1 MNSSIVKV
9 YSKTEEYPVF
19 GNGVVLDNNTILTPL
34 HVVADMEQIVVKY
47 NEKEFICKIA
57 CKNDVIA
64 IVKVDGELLEEKD
77 EDIQAFKFVDNEL
90 LDENTEWQVNGY
102 ITNKQIDHI
111 MTGKGVCAN
120 TTISHTCDFSL
131 KDIFTGGTGN
141 YQGLSGA
148 PVVCRNRVIGII
160 QMQRTN
166 YNGTLGVTFS
176 SVNMFKDLLPSYS
189 IGNCAFIDEL
199 EQSCVSNMIEAVN
212 INKSSK
218 KYIPDIYVEEGEYKE
233 DLRCFADPILFMNK
247 IIEEL
252 KNLDLTIINDFY
264 VSQGEDPID
273 FLTLPDNTNN
283 ADIQE
288 LIRVLE
294 DKLNKIISNL
304 NDVEKNE
311 RKRENSTEEHSK
323 LLSIFNT
330 SLQFD
335 LDDILKRIRFFKYQ
349 FVMLTRNAGQG
360 KTNFLCD
367 FAENFLIKKR
377 ISSFFFNAAD
387 FCEAPISVIKSKLTI
402 GGKYE
407 YSYVKEVLYAEW
419 ERTSKLIIV
428 LIDGLN
434 ENMALS
440 SFGDHIKNFL
450 TELLQVPFIKVVMT
464 TRNELYDE
472 NFGMLNQE
480 SLGEKFYR
488 LDMWFRDDKFRHRI
502 FEGYL
507 KFFDITIL
515 HETLL
520 PSTYD
525 SLSNDT
531 LMLRFFCEVNQ
542 GKKQIYMYDIYKY
555 QLFKEYCIKKQKEIA
570 ALKKEDIALFEHLI
584 NDICEYM
591 LNHKIFSG
599 ISKREF
605 SVENIKTIR
614 HLIETDVIFKEEKKK
629 RIGLMDNQFDEV
641 LSFTFDE
648 YRDYCLTNYVLTRSD
663 AQTYFPYIWKLM
675 IEENWTIRT
684 GVEKYVFFLS
694 RTDAPE
700 VLPIITHENDYE
712 RIYWDNIW
720 ELDEQYIS
728 AEDIS
733 RWEEQYDIGGPYRRV
748 LTRYLL
754 ARRDRKYFKKV
765 NIDLLF
771 SIFDRLSHN
780 VGKYDNTIR
789 LLFPIRKTDR
799 FNLKVEEK
807 DAVFYSNEMVKFLEE
822 ILLQNQVN
830 DLNKDYLRLSIY
842 IYELL
847 HVEICEIWIKAY
859 KKVPGIVKQIMNV
872 YVNQK
877 DISEFIRQTVLEILE
892 GINKVCS
899 DRYLIQAI
907 NEIRKINSL
916 NLISEELLS
925 LWKES

>member
-1 MNSSIVKV
+1 MNSSIVRV
-9 YSKTEEYPVF
+9 CSKIEGHPVF
-19 GNGVVLDNNTILTPL
+19 GNGVVLDKNTILTPL
-34 HVVADMEQIVVKY
+34 HVVEDMEQIVVKY
-47 NEKEFICKIA
+47 NEKEYICNIA

-64 IVKVDGELLEEKD
+64 IIKVDGELLD
-77 EDIQAFKFVDNEL
+77 ETGENIQVLEFVDNEL

-102 ITNKQIDHI
+102 ITNEQNDYI

-131 KDIFTGGTGN
+131 KDIFTGGTEN
-141 YQGLSGA
+141 YKGLSGA
-148 PVVCRNRVIGII
+148 PVICRNRVIGII
-160 QMQRTN
+160 QMQHTN
-166 YNGTLGVTFS
+166 YNGALGVTFS

-199 EQSCVSNMIEAVN
+199 EQSCVFNMLEAVN

-233 DLRCFADPILFMNK
+233 DLRYFADPILFMNK
-247 IIEEL
+247 TIEEL
-252 KNLDLTIINDFY
+252 KNLDLTKINDFY
-264 VSQGEDPID
+264 VSQGEEPID

-288 LIRVLE
+288 LIKVLE

-304 NDVEKNE
+304 DDVEKNE
-311 RKRENSTEEHSK
+311 RKKEISLEEFSGIF
-323 LLSIFNT
+323 SIFNS
-330 SLQFD
+330 SLRFD
-335 LDDILKRIRFFKYQ
+335 LITILEKIRFFKYQ
-349 FVMLTRNAGQG
+349 FIMLTRNAGQG

-367 FAENFLIKKR
+367 FTENFLIKKR
-377 ISSFFFNAAD
+377 IISFFFNAAD
-387 FCEAPISVIKSKLTI
+387 FCEAPMSIIKEKLTI
-402 GGKYE
+402 SGKYE
-407 YSYVKEVLYAEW
+407 YSYIKKVLESEW
-419 ERTSKLIIV
+419 EKTSKLIII

-434 ENMALS
+434 ENMTLPC
-440 SFGDHIKNFL
+440 FGNHIKYFL

-472 NFGMLNQE
+472 NFGMLNLE

-488 LDMWFRDDKFRHRI
+488 LDMRYRDDRFRHRI

-515 HETLL
+515 HETLRS
-520 PSTYD
+520 STYD

-531 LMLRFFCEVNQ
+531 LLLRFFCEVNQ

-555 QLFKEYCIKKQKEIA
+555 QLFKEYCIKKQREIA
-570 ALKKEDIALFEHLI
+570 ALNREDIALFEHLI
-584 NDICEYM
+584 NNICEYM

-599 ISKREF
+599 ISKRDF
-605 SVENIKTIR
+605 SAENIKTIR
-614 HLIETDVIFKEEKKK
+614 HLIETDVVFKEEKKK
-629 RIGLMDNQFDEV
+629 RIGLMENQFDEV

-648 YRDYCLTNYVLTRSD
+648 FRDYCLTNYILKRNDVL
-663 AQTYFPYIWKLM
+663 TYFPRIWKSM

-700 VLPIITHENDYE
+700 VLPIISQDNNYD

-720 ELDEQYIS
+720 ELDEQHIS
-728 AEDIS
+728 DDDIS
-733 RWEEQYDIGGPYRRV
+733 RWQEQYNSEGPHRRD
-748 LTRYLL
+748 LTIYLL
-754 ARRDRKYFKKV
+754 ARQDRKYFQKV

-780 VGKYDNTIR
+780 VGKYDNTIK
-789 LLFPIRKTDR
+789 LLFPIRKIDR
-799 FNLKVEEK
+799 SHLKVKEK
-807 DAVFYSNEMVKFLEE
+807 DAVLYSNEFIKLLDEK
-822 ILLQNQVN
+822 LLQDQVN
-830 DLNKDYLRLSIY
+830 DLNRDYLRLSIY

-847 HVEICEIWIKAY
+847 HVEICEVWIKAY
-859 KKVPGIVKQIMNV
+859 KKVPGIVKQIMNE
-872 YVNQK
+872 YINRK
-877 DISEFIRQTVLEILE
+877 DLSEFIRQTVLEILE
-892 GINKVCS
+892 EINKVCS
-899 DRYLIQAI
+899 DSYLVQAI
-907 NEIRKINSL
+907 NEIRKTNNL
-916 NLISEELLS
+916 KLISEELLS

>member
-1 MNSSIVKV
+1 MNSSIVRV
-9 YSKTEEYPVF
+9 YSKIEGHPVC
-19 GNGVVLDNNTILTPL
+19 GNGVVLNNNTILTPL

-47 NEKEFICKIA
+47 NEKEYICNIA

-64 IVKVDGELLEEKD
+64 IIKVDGELLD
-77 EDIQAFKFVDNEL
+77 ETGENIQVFKFVYNEL

-102 ITNKQIDHI
+102 ITNEQNDYI

-131 KDIFTGGTGN
+131 KDIFTGGTEN
-141 YQGLSGA
+141 YKGLSGA
-148 PVVCRNRVIGII
+148 PVICRNRVIGII

-166 YNGTLGVTFS
+166 YNGALGVTFS

-199 EQSCVSNMIEAVN
+199 EQSCVSNMLEAVN

-233 DLRCFADPILFMNK
+233 DLRYFADPILFMNRT
-247 IIEEL
+247 IEEL
-252 KNLDLTIINDFY
+252 KNLDLTNINAFY
-264 VSQGEDPID
+264 VSQGEEPID
-273 FLTLPDNTNN
+273 FLTLPDNTNI

-304 NDVEKNE
+304 DDVEKNE
-311 RKRENSTEEHSK
+311 RKKENSLEEISK
-323 LLSIFNT
+323 LLSMFNT
-330 SLQFD
+330 SLRFD
-335 LDDILKRIRFFKYQ
+335 LNDILKKICFFKYQ
-349 FVMLTRNAGQG
+349 FIMFTRNAGQG

-407 YSYVKEVLYAEW
+407 YSYVKKVLYAEW

-434 ENMALS
+434 ENMALP
-440 SFGDHIKNFL
+440 SFGNYIKNSL
-450 TELLQVPFIKVVMT
+450 IELLQVPFIKVVMT

-480 SLGEKFYR
+480 SLGKKFYR
-488 LDMWFRDDKFRHRI
+488 LDMWYRDDKFRQRI
-502 FEGYL
+502 FWGYL
-507 KFFDITIL
+507 KFFDIAIL
-515 HETLL
+515 RETLWS
-520 PSTYD
+520 STYD

-531 LMLRFFCEVNQ
+531 LLLRFFCEVNQ

-555 QLFKEYCIKKQKEIA
+555 QLFKEYCIKKKKEIA
-570 ALKKEDIALFEHLI
+570 ALKEGDSTLFERLI

-591 LNHKIFSG
+591 LNHKKFGG
-599 ISKREF
+599 ISMREF
-605 SVENIKTIR
+605 STENIKTIR

-629 RIGLMDNQFDEV
+629 RIGLMENQFENV
-641 LSFTFDE
+641 ISFTFDE
-648 YRDYCLTNYVLTRSD
+648 FRDYCLTNYVLTRSD

-684 GVEKYVFFLS
+684 GLEKYVFFLS

-700 VLPIITHENDYE
+700 VLPIISQENDYE

-728 AEDIS
+728 AEDIN

-754 ARRDRKYFKKV
+754 ARQDRKYFQKV

-771 SIFDRLSHN
+771 SMFDRLSHN
-780 VGKYDNTIR
+780 VGKYDNTIK
-789 LLFPIRKTDR
+789 LLFPIRKIDR
-799 FNLKVEEK
+799 FHLKVKEK
-807 DAVFYSNEMVKFLEE
+807 DAVLYSNEFIKLLDEK
-822 ILLQNQVN
+822 LLQDQVN
-830 DLNKDYLRLSIY
+830 DLNRDYLRLSIY

-847 HVEICEIWIKAY
+847 HVEICEVWIKAY
-859 KKVPGIVKQIMNV
+859 KKVPGIVKLIINE
-872 YVNQK
+872 YINRK
-877 DISEFIRQTVLEILE
+877 DLSEFIRQTVLEILE
-892 GINKVCS
+892 ELNKVCS
-899 DRYLIQAI
+899 DSYLVQAI
-907 NEIRKINSL
+907 NKIRKTNNL